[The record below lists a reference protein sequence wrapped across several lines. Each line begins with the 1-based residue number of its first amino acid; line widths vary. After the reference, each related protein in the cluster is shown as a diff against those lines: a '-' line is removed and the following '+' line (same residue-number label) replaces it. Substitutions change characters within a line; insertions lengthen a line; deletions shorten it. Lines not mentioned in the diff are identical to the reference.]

1 MLTAIQAK
9 MSKCIAAER
18 SIGRR
23 QNKSQD
29 MFNEVVKIKVNQLLS
44 KKKH

>member
-29 MFNEVVKIKVNQLLS
+29 MVQWSCKDKSQPTTQQKN
-44 KKKH
+44 H